1 MSKVPLVDFVAR
13 FADFM
18 LASFLLLSPMLLLGL
33 FLAGLIHVF
42 VSREAI
48 LKWLKDDSLTS
59 VSTSAAFGVP
69 VPLCSCSV
77 VPVVREMRKKGA
89 SRSACMS
96 FLITAPETG
105 VDSILVTNAFFG
117 WIAAIARPI
126 ISFIT
131 AVVAGI
137 FCIGLIRDD
146 KHDPKSDHSH
156 SEHHH
161 DHHHHGH
168 HHHEDCGHDHGH
180 KNLMDDDC
188 YVGFRNFWILLIDGI
203 RGVSFPRL
211 KLLFW
216 LKPKFYRNTDIVDVG
231 ESEQKEEKPIHEP
244 KVINGLTFGKVTKHI
259 FHYGFVEVADDI
271 LFALL
276 VGLLIGGLLYLA
288 IPSDLASREYVQW
301 LAYPVMVLFAV
312 PLYICASASTPI
324 AAALVAKGFSPGAAL
339 VFLMTGPATN
349 TGTIAIILSQFGARF
364 TTIYVGIVI
373 AVTVLIAIAVD
384 LLIIYFGFSLT
395 VNLQSSDSTPIALL
409 QWGSAIVLLLI
420 VIWRFRAGALKSGY
434 QDMMQNLDHIT
445 LFWGSGWNRITRG
458 RGFRGIFSYST
469 PIGIT
474 LGGIVVVIYL
484 ASGFTVIP
492 PQSVGYGKLFGKV
505 QWRDLQPGLHYL
517 APMPFVKVDK
527 WPVREV
533 KSIKPDLPMEFLAGD
548 LNLIKMQ
555 LDIQYRVVDPY
566 VYHYKVDDPVGVI
579 TNIAEESVRKF
590 VSGRGLEPLLNVHR
604 TELEQYVSEHLK
616 NEFPSEFNQTLGSI
630 ELVKANLFSIQ
641 PIDET
646 MFAFREVSSA
656 QEDKERLI
664 ATAQR
669 FLVYLTPLAHGNSF
683 YEIKQAEGRSYRT
696 VAVSE
701 AEADAIVE
709 IAESVNLAPE
719 VLQNMLWREKL
730 ETALA
735 GRSKILVPDE
745 ESLNNIVIW
754 KNNSQLSNTG
764 ESHSGDGHQQ

>member
-1 MSKVPLVDFVAR
+1 MTESFTMIEIASR
-13 FADFM
+13 FLDFM

-48 LKWLKDDSLTS
+48 LKWLKDDSLKS

-105 VDSILVTNAFFG
+105 IDSILVTNAFFG

-146 KHDPKSDHSH
+146 KHDPNIDESQ
-156 SEHHH
+156 H
-161 DHHHHGH
+161 DHDHGH
-168 HHHEDCGHDHGH
+168 HHHGEDCGHDHSH
-180 KNLMDDDC
+180 KSLMGGDDC
-188 YVGFRNFWILLIDGI
+188 YIGLKSFFALLVDGI
-203 RGVSFPRL
+203 KRISFPNL
-211 KLLFW
+211 KTYLW
-216 LKPKFYRNTDIVDVG
+216 LKPTFYRNGDIVDVG
-231 ESEQKEEKPIHEP
+231 GGGIKEDAKVPEP
-244 KVINGLTFGKVTKHI
+244 KIINGLTFGKVTRHI
-259 FHYGFVEVADDI
+259 FRYGFIEVADDI

-276 VGLLIGGLLYLA
+276 VGLLIGGFLYLA
-288 IPSDLASREYVQW
+288 IPADLASREYVQW

-339 VFLMTGPATN
+339 IFLMTGPATN
-349 TGTIAIILSQFGARF
+349 TGTIAIILNQFGARF
-364 TTIYVGIVI
+364 TSIYVGIVI
-373 AVTVLIAIAVD
+373 AVTVLIGVAID
-384 LLIIYFGFSLT
+384 LLVISFGYSLA
-395 VNLQSSDSTPIALL
+395 VNLESSDSTPIAIL
-409 QWGSAIVLLLI
+409 QWGSAFVLLSL
-420 VIWRFRAGALKSGY
+420 VVWRFRAGALKSGY
-434 QDMMQNLDHIT
+434 QDMMQNLTHISS
-445 LFWGSGWNRITRG
+445 LWGKGWSRITRG
-458 RGFRGIFSYST
+458 RGVRGIFSYST

-474 LGGIVVVIYL
+474 LGGFIVVLYL
-484 ASGFTVIP
+484 ATGFTTIP

-505 QWRDLQPGLHYL
+505 HWKDLQPGLHYL
-517 APMPFVKVDK
+517 APTPFVKVDK

-533 KSIKPDLPMEFLAGD
+533 KSIMSDLPIEYFAGD
-548 LNLIKMQ
+548 LNL
-555 LDIQYRVVDPY
+555 LTFRVNIQYRVVDPY
-566 VYHYKVDDPVGVI
+566 VYHYKVSNPEAVI
-579 TNIAEESVRKF
+579 TNLVGESIRHF
-590 VSGRGLEPLLNVHR
+590 VSSRGLEPLLNIYRVEFENNL
-604 TELEQYVSEHLK
+604 TEHLTTDIMGED
-616 NEFPSEFNQTLGSI
+616 NLTLESL
-630 ELVKANLFSIQ
+630 ELVKANLISVQ

-646 MFAFREVSSA
+646 MYAFREVSSA
-656 QEDKERLI
+656 QEDRERLI

-669 FLVYLTPLAHGNSF
+669 FLVWLTPLAHGNSF
-683 YEIKQAEGRSYRT
+683 FEIEQAKGISYRNVT
-696 VAVSE
+696 VAA
-701 AEADAIVE
+701 AEADAI
-709 IAESVNLAPE
+709 IDISESVKTAPD
-719 VLQNMLWREKL
+719 VLRNMLWREKL

-754 KNNSQLSNTG
+754 KHNSQISDSS
-764 ESHSGDGHQQ
+764 ESHAGDGHQ

>member
-1 MSKVPLVDFVAR
+1 MTDSFRLIEISSR
-13 FADFM
+13 FLDFM
-18 LASFLLLSPMLLLGL
+18 LDSFLLLSPMLLLGL

-42 VSREAI
+42 ISKEAI
-48 LKWLKDDSLTS
+48 LKWLKDDSLKS

-105 VDSILVTNAFFG
+105 IDSILVTNAFFG

-137 FCIGLIRDD
+137 FCIGLIRDN
-146 KHDPKSDHSH
+146 KHEPKPDES
-156 SEHHH
+156 HH
-161 DHHHHGH
+161 DHHHHHGD
-168 HHHEDCGHDHGH
+168 DCGHDHGH
-180 KNLMDDDC
+180 KSLMGGDDC
-188 YVGFRNFWILLIDGI
+188 YLGLRAFGVLLIDGI
-203 RGVSFPRL
+203 KRISFPNL
-211 KLLFW
+211 KLFLW
-216 LKPKFYRNTDIVDVG
+216 LKPTFYRNEDIIDVG
-231 ESEQKEEKPIHEP
+231 GGIKEEKTVPEP
-244 KVINGLTFGKVTKHI
+244 KVINGLTFRKVTRHI
-259 FHYGFVEVADDI
+259 FHYGFIEVADDI

-276 VGLLIGGLLYLA
+276 VGLAIGGFLFLA

-339 VFLMTGPATN
+339 IFLMTGPATN
-349 TGTIAIILSQFGARF
+349 TGTIAIILNQFGARF
-364 TTIYVGIVI
+364 TSIYVGIVI
-373 AVTVLIAIAVD
+373 VVTVLIGIAID
-384 LLIIYFGFSLT
+384 LLVISFGYSLA
-395 VNLQSSDSTPIALL
+395 VNLESSDSTPIALL
-409 QWGSAIVLLLI
+409 QWGSAIVLLSLI
-420 VIWRFRAGALKSGY
+420 VWRFRAGALKTGY
-434 QDMMQNLDHIT
+434 QDMMQNLQHI
-445 LFWGSGWNRITRG
+445 FSMWEKGWSRITRG
-458 RGFRGIFSYST
+458 RGIRGIFSYST

-474 LGGIVVVIYL
+474 LGGIIVVLYL

-505 QWRDLQPGLHYL
+505 HWKDLQPGLHYL
-517 APMPFVKVDK
+517 APTPFAKVDK

-533 KSIKPDLPMEFLAGD
+533 KSIMSDMPSEYFAGD
-548 LNLIKMQ
+548 LNLLTIRVN
-555 LDIQYRVVDPY
+555 IQYRVVDPY
-566 VYHYKVDDPVGVI
+566 VYHYKVSNPVGVI
-579 TNIAEESVRKF
+579 TNIVEENIRQF
-590 VSGRGLEPLLNVHR
+590 VSARGLEPLLNTHR
-604 TELEQYVSEHLK
+604 VEFENDIAEHLK
-616 NEFPSEFNQTLGSI
+616 SEINNEDNLTLGSV
-630 ELVKANLFSIQ
+630 ELVKANLLSVQ

-669 FLVYLTPLAHGNSF
+669 FLVWLTPLAHGNSF
-683 YEIKQAEGRSYRT
+683 FEIKQAEGRSYRNVT
-696 VAVSE
+696 VSA
-701 AEADAIVE
+701 AEADAIIE
-709 IAESVNLAPE
+709 ISESVKTAPD
-719 VLQNMLWREKL
+719 VLRNMLWREKL

-754 KNNSQLSNTG
+754 KSNSPISGSG
-764 ESHSGDGHQQ
+764 ESHSGDGHQ

>member
-1 MSKVPLVDFVAR
+1 MTESTVLIEMTSR
-13 FADFM
+13 FLDFM
-18 LASFLLLSPMLLLGL
+18 LASFLLLAPMLLLGL

-42 VSREAI
+42 ISREAV
-48 LKWLKDDSLTS
+48 LKWLKDDSLKS

-117 WIAAIARPI
+117 WIAAIVRPV

-137 FCIGLIRDD
+137 FCIGLIRDNR
-146 KHDPKSDHSH
+146 HDPKSGQSR
-156 SEHHH
+156 H
-161 DHHHHGH
+161 DHGH
-168 HHHEDCGHDHGH
+168 HHHHDHGDCGHDHGH
-180 KNLMDDDC
+180 KHLMDDDC
-188 YVGFRNFWILLIDGI
+188 YIGFRNFWILLVDGLKGI
-203 RGVSFPRL
+203 SFPNL
-211 KLLFW
+211 KKLLW
-216 LKPKFYRNTDIVDVG
+216 LKPTFYRDEDIIDV
-231 ESEQKEEKPIHEP
+231 SEGGKKEKEFRKP
-244 KVINGLTFGKVTKHI
+244 KVINGLTFGRVTKHI

-276 VGLLIGGLLYLA
+276 VGLVIGGFLYLA

-339 VFLMTGPATN
+339 IFLMTGPATN
-349 TGTIAIILSQFGARF
+349 TGTIAIILNQFGARF
-364 TTIYVGIVI
+364 TSIYVGIVI
-373 AVTVLIAIAVD
+373 VVTVLIGIVID
-384 LLIIYFGFSLT
+384 LLVISFGYSLA
-395 VNLQSSDSTPIALL
+395 VNLEPSDSTPIALL
-409 QWGSAIVLLLI
+409 QWGSAFVLLFL
-420 VIWRFRAGALKSGY
+420 VVWRFRAGALKSGY
-434 QDMMQNLDHIT
+434 QDMMQNLHHI
-445 LFWGSGWNRITRG
+445 FSMWSQGWSRITRG
-458 RGFRGIFSYST
+458 RGVKGIFSYST

-474 LGGIVVVIYL
+474 LGCLIVVLYL

-505 QWRDLQPGLHYL
+505 HWRDLQPGLHYL
-517 APMPFVKVDK
+517 APSPFAKVDK

-533 KSIKPDLPMEFLAGD
+533 KSIMSETPNEYFAGD
-548 LNLIKMQ
+548 LNLISIKVN
-555 LDIQYRVVDPY
+555 IQYRVADPY
-566 VYHYKVDDPVGVI
+566 VYHYKVADPVGVI
-579 TNIAEESVRKF
+579 TNIAEESIRKF
-590 VSGRGLEPLLNVHR
+590 VSARGLESLLNIHR
-604 TELEQYVSEHLK
+604 LELESDIAEHLITEVSK
-616 NEFPSEFNQTLGSI
+616 MDNPTLNSI
-630 ELVKANLFSIQ
+630 ELVKANLLSAQ

-646 MFAFREVSSA
+646 MSAFREVSNA

-669 FLVYLTPLAHGNSF
+669 FLVWLTPLAHGNSF
-683 YEIKQAEGRSYRT
+683 FEVKQAEGRSYRKEI
-696 VAVSE
+696 VSA
-701 AEADAIVE
+701 AEADAIIE
-709 IAESVNLAPE
+709 IAESVKTAPE
-719 VLQNMLWREKL
+719 VLKNMLWREKL
-730 ETALA
+730 ETALS

-754 KNNSQLSNTG
+754 KNNSLTSSVG
-764 ESHSGDGHQQ
+764 ESHSGDGHK